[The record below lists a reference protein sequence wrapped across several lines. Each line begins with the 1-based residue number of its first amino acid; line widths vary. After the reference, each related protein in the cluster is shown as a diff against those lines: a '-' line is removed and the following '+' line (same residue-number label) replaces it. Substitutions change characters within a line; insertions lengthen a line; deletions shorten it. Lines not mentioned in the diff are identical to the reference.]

1 MVDIDKLV
9 NRRVVLKSRPVGVP
23 QAEHFAVQEA
33 RVPALAEGQVLVR
46 IEYLSVDPAMR
57 GWVNAAANYAEP
69 VAIGAVMKSYA
80 VGRIAA
86 SRHPA
91 WKVGTAV
98 SGLFGW
104 QQWAV
109 LDVWDIE
116 RRLGARIFKGLPIS
130 TALGVLGLTGAT
142 AYFGLLEIGLPRPG
156 QTVVVSSAAGAVGS
170 CVGQIARL
178 AGCRTVGIAGGA
190 EKTELCKD
198 SFGFDAVVDYKASM
212 QAGTLAQDVEAACP
226 NGVDIYFDN
235 TSGPITD
242 AVCARINTRSRIIIC
257 GTVAHIEWDPPPTGP
272 RIERKLMVTRSRME
286 GFIVVDYQHRWD
298 EAFRQLADWIRAG
311 RLTYLEEVLEGID
324 EAPDSIAGLYR
335 GDNFGKRLIRVAMP
349 DEGLANMAA

>member
-1 MVDIDKLV
+1 MFDSAKQV
-9 NRRVVLKSRPVGVP
+9 NRCVVLKSRPVGVP
-23 QAEHFAVQEA
+23 QAEHFEVQQ
-33 RVPALAEGQVLVR
+33 RPVPALAEGQVLVR

-69 VAIGAVMKSYA
+69 VAVGAVMKSYA

-86 SRHPA
+86 SRHPSM
-91 WKVGTAV
+91 KVGTAV

-116 RRLGARIFKGLPIS
+116 RTLDARIFKGLPIS

-142 AYFGLLEIGLPRPG
+142 AYFGLLEIGQLKPG

-170 CVGQIARL
+170 CVGQLAKL
-178 AGCRTVGIAGGA
+178 AGCRAVGVAGGA
-190 EKTELCKD
+190 EKIELCTD
-198 SFGFDAVVDYKASM
+198 VFGFDAAVDYKAGRLE
-212 QAGTLAQDVEAACP
+212 QDLASACP
-226 NGVDIYFDN
+226 NGVDVYFDN

-242 AVCARINTRSRIIIC
+242 AVCARINARARIIIC
-257 GTVAHIEWDPPPTGP
+257 GTVAYTDWDPAPMGP
-272 RIERKLMVTRSRME
+272 RMERKLMVTRSRME
-286 GFIVVDYQHRWD
+286 GFVVVDYQHRWN

-311 RLTYLEEVLEGID
+311 KLKYLEEVLEGID

-335 GDNFGKRLIRVAMP
+335 GENFGKRLIRVAMP
-349 DEGLANMAA
+349 DEGLAALAA